1 MKKLYLLIF
10 LISFVSLN
18 AQTTVP
24 YAQRVANYDAFF
36 SDGGGNFDDGTEQFG
51 MWANIGGTAKQS
63 VAWRNF
69 TEDGTTTGTPSTM
82 AVGDSFTITVSA
94 TRAYVQIGIAL
105 LSSPT
110 ATTTWADRINNY
122 AVQVNLDGNSGA
134 FDLPWRVI
142 STGGTIDASAI
153 FGLTTFADYKFK
165 FTLDTATTMTV
176 SINDGDFSV
185 SNVVLNNQDITGYS
199 IYFSD
204 DWNGATNE
212 NISWKPVTEYTYAI
226 PLNTKE
232 FESNSS
238 IFAFPNPAQDSF
250 TLNTNVKELNIYDI
264 TGKLV
269 LFKRIIRKGE
279 SINISNFNK
288 GIYIMNVENDL
299 GRISTSKLIKL

>member
-1 MKKLYLLIF
+1 
-10 LISFVSLN
+10 
-18 AQTTVP
+18 
-24 YAQRVANYDAFF
+24 
-36 SDGGGNFDDGTEQFG
+36 
-51 MWANIGGTAKQS
+51 
-63 VAWRNF
+63 
-69 TEDGTTTGTPSTM
+69 
-82 AVGDSFTITVSA
+82 
-94 TRAYVQIGIAL
+94 
-105 LSSPT
+105 
-110 ATTTWADRINNY
+110 
-122 AVQVNLDGNSGA
+122 
-134 FDLPWRVI
+134 
-142 STGGTIDASAI
+142 
-153 FGLTTFADYKFK
+153 
-165 FTLDTATTMTV
+165 MTV